1 MIRRLSLAVALLV
14 LCLFAAPR
22 PAAAYDIFGG
32 VNCSANGNSSSASN
46 SAVCQGQPATD
57 PTTGKAA
64 DPIGGANG
72 LLAKI
77 TNIVAYAGGA
87 AAIILVIV
95 SALRFV
101 TSGSDVST
109 SSRTDTDVENARR
122 SLSSALIGLAII
134 VLARTLILFVLKKV

>member
-14 LCLFAAPR
+14 LCLFAAPQV
-22 PAAAYDIFGG
+22 ASAYDIFGG
-32 VNCSANGNSSSASN
+32 VDCTSGNNSSSA
-46 SAVCQGQPATD
+46 VCKGQPATD
-57 PTTGKAA
+57 PATGKAA
-64 DPIGGANG
+64 DPIGGSDG
-72 LLAKI
+72 ILAKA
-77 TNIVAYAGGA
+77 TNIVAYVGGA

-134 VLARTLILFVLKKV
+134 VLARTLILFVLKRV

>member
-1 MIRRLSLAVALLV
+1 MIRRLLPAVALLV

-22 PAAAYDIFGG
+22 PATAYDIFGG
-32 VNCSANGNSSSASN
+32 VDCTSATNSSSA
-46 SAVCQGQPATD
+46 VCKGQPATD
-57 PTTGKAA
+57 PATGKAV
-64 DPIGGANG
+64 DPIGGSDG

-87 AAIILVIV
+87 AAILLVII
-95 SALRFV
+95 SALRFI

-109 SSRTDTDVENARR
+109 GSRTDTDVENARR
-122 SLSSALIGLAII
+122 SLSSALIGLAVI

>member
-1 MIRRLSLAVALLV
+1 MIKRLSMAVALLV
-14 LCLFAAPR
+14 LCLFATPR
-22 PAAAYDIFGG
+22 VASAYDIFGG
-32 VNCSANGNSSSASN
+32 VDCTSATNSSSA
-46 SAVCQGQPATD
+46 VCKGQPATD

-64 DPIGGANG
+64 DPIGGPNG

-87 AAIILVIV
+87 AAVIIVIV

-109 SSRTDTDVENARR
+109 NSRTDADVENARR
-122 SLSSALIGLAII
+122 SLGGALIGLAII
-134 VLARTLILFVLKKV
+134 VLARAFILFVLNKV